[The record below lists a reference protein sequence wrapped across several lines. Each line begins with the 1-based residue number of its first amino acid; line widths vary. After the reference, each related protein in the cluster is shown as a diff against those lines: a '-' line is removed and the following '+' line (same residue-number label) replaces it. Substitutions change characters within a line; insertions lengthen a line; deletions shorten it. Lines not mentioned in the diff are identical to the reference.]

1 MQITK
6 TPNTIV
12 LSVWVIEREAAK
24 AAQVKQAVVDGF
36 VDDSL

>member
-1 MQITK
+1 MQIMK

-24 AAQVKQAVVDGF
+24 AAQAKQAAVDGF
-36 VDDSL
+36 VEDSL